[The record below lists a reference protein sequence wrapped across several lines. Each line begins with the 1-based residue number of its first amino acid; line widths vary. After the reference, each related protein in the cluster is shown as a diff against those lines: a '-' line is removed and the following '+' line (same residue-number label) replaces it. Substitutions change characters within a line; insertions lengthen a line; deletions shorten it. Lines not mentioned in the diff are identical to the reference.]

1 MTPILSSC
9 CSILLQAGCR
19 PCLVRP
25 RSHIEI
31 RNDMLTLELYA
42 SAEDAGRG
50 LNEERHR
57 IETAVVDDGRL
68 SSE

>member
-1 MTPILSSC
+1 L
-9 CSILLQAGCR
+9 
-19 PCLVRP
+19 
-25 RSHIEI
+25 
-31 RNDMLTLELYA
+31 LTLELYA

-68 SSE
+68 SSESAGQDYATAFWWMASKVLIEDSLFTCSSAT

>member
-1 MTPILSSC
+1 
-9 CSILLQAGCR
+9 
-19 PCLVRP
+19 
-25 RSHIEI
+25 
-31 RNDMLTLELYA
+31 MLTLELYA